1 MAKKTFRHN
10 PAEQFLSI
18 QTEDATAE
26 QTQAAEAQQP
36 VADDPAAEAQETVGA
51 VVEQETPA
59 SGTSAA
65 EAGSNDAPVEAVTP
79 AEPPARRKRQ
89 KKSKSTVEYKLD
101 PRYVE
106 KRTRRLQ
113 LVLQPSLYDRVRKRA
128 AADGVSVNDLI
139 HSILDREI
147 TKE

>member
-26 QTQAAEAQQP
+26 QTQEAESQQP
-36 VADDPAAEAQETVGA
+36 AVDDPAAEAQDTVGA

-59 SGTSAA
+59 AGTSA
-65 EAGSNDAPVEAVTP
+65 EAGSNDAPVETVTQ
-79 AEPPARRKRQ
+79 AAPPARRKRQ
-89 KKSKSTVEYKLD
+89 KKSKATVEYKLD

>member
-26 QTQAAEAQQP
+26 QTQAAAQQP

-59 SGTSAA
+59 AGTSAA
-65 EAGSNDAPVEAVTP
+65 EAGSNDAPVETVTQ

-89 KKSKSTVEYKLD
+89 KKSKETVEYKLD

>member
-26 QTQAAEAQQP
+26 QTQEAESQQP
-36 VADDPAAEAQETVGA
+36 VADDPAAEAKETVGA

-59 SGTSAA
+59 AGTSAA
-65 EAGSNDAPVEAVTP
+65 ESGSNDAPVETVTQ
-79 AEPPARRKRQ
+79 AESPARRKRQ
-89 KKSKSTVEYKLD
+89 KKSKATVEYKLD

>member
-36 VADDPAAEAQETVGA
+36 AVDDPAAEAEETVGA

-59 SGTSAA
+59 AGTSAA
-65 EAGSNDAPVEAVTP
+65 EAGSNDAPVETVTQV
-79 AEPPARRKRQ
+79 APPERRKRQ
-89 KKSKSTVEYKLD
+89 KKSKTTVEYKLD

-128 AADGVSVNDLI
+128 TADGVSVNDLI

>member
-26 QTQAAEAQQP
+26 QTQEAESQQP
-36 VADDPAAEAQETVGA
+36 AVDDPAAEAQETVGA
-51 VVEQETPA
+51 VVKQETPA
-59 SGTSAA
+59 AGTSAA
-65 EAGSNDAPVEAVTP
+65 EAGSNDAPVETVTQ
-79 AEPPARRKRQ
+79 AAPPARRKRQ
-89 KKSKSTVEYKLD
+89 KKSKATVEYKLD

-128 AADGVSVNDLI
+128 AAEAAVTRS
-139 HSILDREI
+139 
-147 TKE
+147 

>member
-26 QTQAAEAQQP
+26 QTQAESQQP
-36 VADDPAAEAQETVGA
+36 VADDPAAEAKETVGA

-59 SGTSAA
+59 AGTSAA
-65 EAGSNDAPVEAVTP
+65 ESGSNDAPAETVTP
-79 AEPPARRKRQ
+79 ADPPARRKRQ
-89 KKSKSTVEYKLD
+89 KKSKATVEYKLD

>member
-26 QTQAAEAQQP
+26 QTQAAAQQP
-36 VADDPAAEAQETVGA
+36 VADDPAAEAKETVCA

-59 SGTSAA
+59 AGTSAA
-65 EAGSNDAPVEAVTP
+65 ESGSNDAPVETVTP

-89 KKSKSTVEYKLD
+89 KKSKATVEYKLD

>member
-26 QTQAAEAQQP
+26 QTQEAESQQP
-36 VADDPAAEAQETVGA
+36 AVDDPAAGA
-51 VVEQETPA
+51 QETPA
-59 SGTSAA
+59 AGTSAA
-65 EAGSNDAPVEAVTP
+65 EAGSNDAPVETVTQ
-79 AEPPARRKRQ
+79 AAPPARRKRQ
-89 KKSKSTVEYKLD
+89 KKSKATVEYKLD

>member
-26 QTQAAEAQQP
+26 QTQAAAQQP

-59 SGTSAA
+59 AGTSAA
-65 EAGSNDAPVEAVTP
+65 EAGSNDAPVETVTQ

-89 KKSKSTVEYKLD
+89 KKSKATVEYKLD

>member
-26 QTQAAEAQQP
+26 QTQAAAQQP

-59 SGTSAA
+59 AGTSAA
-65 EAGSNDAPVEAVTP
+65 EAGSNDAPVETVTQ
-79 AEPPARRKRQ
+79 AAPPARRKRQ
-89 KKSKSTVEYKLD
+89 KKSKATVEYKLD

>member
-26 QTQAAEAQQP
+26 QTQEAAQQP

-59 SGTSAA
+59 AGTSAA
-65 EAGSNDAPVEAVTP
+65 EAGSNDAPVETVTQ
-79 AEPPARRKRQ
+79 AAPPARRKRQ
-89 KKSKSTVEYKLD
+89 KKSKATVEYKLD

>member
-26 QTQAAEAQQP
+26 QTQEAGSQQP
-36 VADDPAAEAQETVGA
+36 VADDPAAE
-51 VVEQETPA
+51 
-59 SGTSAA
+59 S
-65 EAGSNDAPVEAVTP
+65 GSNDAPVETVTQ
-79 AEPPARRKRQ
+79 AAPPARRKRQ
-89 KKSKSTVEYKLD
+89 KKSKATVEYKLD